1 LIKEYIDLFI
11 DSAKITVKS
20 GSGGNG
26 MVSFHTEKYVP
37 NGGPDGGDGGKGGDV
52 IFYAAERIRTL
63 QDFRYKRRYEADD
76 GEKGKRRKCNGAGAK
91 NLEIALPVGTVIKDS
106 LSGRIIA
113 DLCEPG
119 QRFVAAK
126 GGRGGKGNLHFVNS
140 VRQAPNFARAGEA
153 GDELE
158 LDIELKVLADVGLI
172 GFPNVG
178 KSTLLSVISSA
189 RPKIADYHFTTLQP
203 NLGVVDFKGTSFV
216 VADIPGLIEG
226 AGEGAGLGFDFLKHI
241 ERTKMFIHVI
251 DVSGSEGRNPF
262 EDYEKINNELKS
274 YDERL
279 LNRPQIIA
287 ANKIDL
293 ASEEE
298 VQAFVKAMQEKGHEV
313 FPICAPINSGVEDL
327 IARIAEMTEKLPQ
340 TILYEN
346 IGESVV
352 YELEEEE
359 LFTIEVKNDVYYV
372 KGKWTDNL
380 VESTNFDD
388 TLSIQYFQRILRK
401 KGIIDALE
409 DKGINEGDTV
419 VIHTLEFEF
428 IR

>member
-1 LIKEYIDLFI
+1 LFI

-20 GSGGNG
+20 GNGGNG

-63 QDFRYKRRYEADD
+63 QDFRYKRKYEADD

-91 NLEIALPVGTVIKDS
+91 NLEVELPVGTVIKDAAT
-106 LSGRIIA
+106 GRIIA

-119 QRFVAAK
+119 QQFVAAR
-126 GGRGGKGNLHFVNS
+126 GGRGGKGNIHFVNS

-153 GDELE
+153 GEEFE

-189 RPKIADYHFTTLQP
+189 KPKIADYHFTTLQP
-203 NLGVVDFKGTSFV
+203 NLGVVVFKGTSFV

-226 AGEGAGLGFDFLKHI
+226 ASEGAGLGHDFLKHI
-241 ERTKMFIHVI
+241 ERTKMFVHVI
-251 DVSGSEGRNPF
+251 DVSGSEGRNPL

-274 YDERL
+274 YDEKL
-279 LNRPQIIA
+279 LDRPQIIA

-293 ASEEE
+293 ASDTDVEEFIN
-298 VQAFVKAMQEKGHEV
+298 VMKKNGHEV
-313 FPICAPINSGVEDL
+313 FPICAPINSGVEKL
-327 IARIAEMTEKLPQ
+327 IARVAEMTEKLPS

-346 IGESVV
+346 IGENVV
-352 YELEEEE
+352 YEMEKEE
-359 LFTIEVKNDVYYV
+359 LFTIEVIDGRYHI
-372 KGKWTDNL
+372 KGKWSDNL

-409 DKGINEGDTV
+409 KKGINEGDTV
-419 VIHTLEFEF
+419 VMHTLEFEF